1 MKASGASIGFAFD
14 GDGDRVLAVDSDG
27 LLRDGDELIA
37 LIATHLAG
45 AGRLGGGVA
54 VTVMS
59 NYGFHN
65 AMAAAG
71 IEVATTPVGDRSVS
85 AELESREWGF
95 GGEQSGHL
103 IWTDFAPTGDG
114 IAAALLTLEAL
125 GGADLAEARPIERL
139 PQVLENVRVADR
151 DAVAAG
157 SPLREAVERESA
169 ALEGRGR
176 VLVRPSG
183 TEPLIRVMV
192 EAPELDEAEA
202 VCARLVALIEREPA

>member
-1 MKASGASIGFAFD
+1 MSSGSKASGASIGFAFD

-65 AMAAAG
+65 AMDAAG

-85 AELESREWGF
+85 AELESRE
-95 GGEQSGHL
+95 L
-103 IWTDFAPTGDG
+103 GD
-114 IAAALLTLEAL
+114 
-125 GGADLAEARPIERL
+125 
-139 PQVLENVRVADR
+139 
-151 DAVAAG
+151 
-157 SPLREAVERESA
+157 SA
-169 ALEGRGR
+169 ASSRA
-176 VLVRPSG
+176 
-183 TEPLIRVMV
+183 T
-192 EAPELDEAEA
+192 
-202 VCARLVALIEREPA
+202 